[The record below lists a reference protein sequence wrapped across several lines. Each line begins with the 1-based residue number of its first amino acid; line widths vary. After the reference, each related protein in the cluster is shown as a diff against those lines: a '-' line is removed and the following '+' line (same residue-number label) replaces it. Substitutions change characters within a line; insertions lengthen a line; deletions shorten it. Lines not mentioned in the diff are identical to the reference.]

1 MQNNDQ
7 EILIWRSEYNINNFK
22 IDSEHQKLFSIAREA
37 INVSKLKD
45 SSEINTKLKEIITK
59 LFDYV
64 NYHFKNEEEYMTEIS
79 YPESSNHKI
88 LHENILEMLKELISN
103 INTLELDQIQKTLQ
117 EFIENYIIKHILN
130 DDKRILL
137 WNTSLDDLKTN
148 FGWKDIY
155 SLDNQKLDD
164 EHKTLFKIA
173 EEAFAV
179 VEPELKHEKI
189 KNILNKL
196 YEYMKVHFS
205 GVHGVADIG
214 FNKLYEYMKVHFSHE
229 EEYMQEINYPQF
241 EIHKEIHE
249 NIVNTINEFVKQLA
263 TLSEDSF
270 EKELAKLI
278 DGTIV
283 HHIVQE
289 DKKIISWLKANSSQ
303 NDS

>member
-1 MQNNDQ
+1 MEQNDNQDT
-7 EILIWRSEYNINNFK
+7 LIWRSEYNINNFK

-64 NYHFKNEEEYMTEIS
+64 DYHFTNEEEYMSEIS
-79 YPESSNHKI
+79 YPELPNHKI
-88 LHENILEMLKELISN
+88 LHDNILEMLKKLISE
-103 INTLELDQIQKTLQ
+103 INTLELSQIQKTLQ
-117 EFIENYIIKHILN
+117 EFIENYIIKHILKE
-130 DDKRILL
+130 DKKILL

-155 SLDNQKLDD
+155 SLDNSILDE

-189 KNILNKL
+189 RNILNR
-196 YEYMKVHFS
+196 
-205 GVHGVADIG
+205 
-214 FNKLYEYMKVHFSHE
+214 LYEYMKVHFSHE

-241 EIHKEIHE
+241 EIHKELHE

>member
-22 IDSEHQKLFSIAREA
+22 IDSEHQKLFAIAREA
-37 INVSKLKD
+37 INVTKLKD
-45 SSEINTKLKEIITK
+45 DIEINTKLKEIITK

-196 YEYMKVHFS
+196 YEYT
-205 GVHGVADIG
+205 
-214 FNKLYEYMKVHFSHE
+214 KVHFSHE

-241 EIHKEIHE
+241 EIHKELHE
-249 NIVNTINEFVKQLA
+249 NIVNTINEFVKELA

>member
-22 IDSEHQKLFSIAREA
+22 IDSEHQKLFAIAREA
-37 INVSKLKD
+37 INVTKLKD
-45 SSEINTKLKEIITK
+45 DIEINTKLKEIITK

-117 EFIENYIIKHILN
+117 ELIENYIIKHILN

-189 KNILNKL
+189 KNIL
-196 YEYMKVHFS
+196 
-205 GVHGVADIG
+205 
-214 FNKLYEYMKVHFSHE
+214 NKLYEYMKVHFSHE

>member
-1 MQNNDQ
+1 MEQNDNQDT
-7 EILIWRSEYNINNFK
+7 LIWRSEYNINNFK

-64 NYHFKNEEEYMTEIS
+64 DYHFTNEEEYMSEIS
-79 YPESSNHKI
+79 YPELPNHKI
-88 LHENILEMLKELISN
+88 LHDNILEMLKKLISE
-103 INTLELDQIQKTLQ
+103 INTLELSQIQKTLQ
-117 EFIENYIIKHILN
+117 EFIENYIIKHILKE
-130 DDKRILL
+130 DKKILL

-155 SLDNQKLDD
+155 SLDNSILDE

-189 KNILNKL
+189 RNILNR
-196 YEYMKVHFS
+196 
-205 GVHGVADIG
+205 
-214 FNKLYEYMKVHFSHE
+214 LYEYMKVHFSHE

-241 EIHKEIHE
+241 EIHKELHE
-249 NIVNTINEFVKQLA
+249 NIVNTINEFVKELA

-289 DKKIISWLKANSSQ
+289 DKKIIS
-303 NDS
+303 

>member
-22 IDSEHQKLFSIAREA
+22 IDSEHQKLFAIAREA
-37 INVSKLKD
+37 INVTKLKD
-45 SSEINTKLKEIITK
+45 DIEINTKVKEIITK

-205 GVHGVADIG
+205 
-214 FNKLYEYMKVHFSHE
+214 HE

>member
-22 IDSEHQKLFSIAREA
+22 IDSEHQKLFAIAREA
-37 INVSKLKD
+37 INVTKLKD
-45 SSEINTKLKEIITK
+45 DIEINTKLKEIITK

-189 KNILNKL
+189 RNILNR
-196 YEYMKVHFS
+196 
-205 GVHGVADIG
+205 
-214 FNKLYEYMKVHFSHE
+214 LYEYMKVHFSHE

-241 EIHKEIHE
+241 EIHKELHE
-249 NIVNTINEFVKQLA
+249 NIVNTINEFVKELA

-303 NDS
+303 NNS

>member
-22 IDSEHQKLFSIAREA
+22 IDSEHQKLFAIAREA
-37 INVSKLKD
+37 INVTKLKD
-45 SSEINTKLKEIITK
+45 DIEINTKLKEIITK

-205 GVHGVADIG
+205 
-214 FNKLYEYMKVHFSHE
+214 HE

>member
-1 MQNNDQ
+1 MEQSDNHDKF
-7 EILIWRSEYNINNFK
+7 IWRSEYNINNFK
-22 IDSEHQKLFSIAREA
+22 IDNEHQKLFSIAREA
-37 INVSKLKD
+37 LNISKVND
-45 SSEINTKLKEIITK
+45 ISEKNSKLKEIIVK

-64 NYHFKNEEEYMTEIS
+64 DLHFPHEEEYMKEIS
-79 YPESSNHKI
+79 YPELSSHKI

-205 GVHGVADIG
+205 
-214 FNKLYEYMKVHFSHE
+214 HE

>member
-22 IDSEHQKLFSIAREA
+22 IDSEHQKLFAIAREA
-37 INVSKLKD
+37 INVTKLKD
-45 SSEINTKLKEIITK
+45 DIEINTKLKEIITK

-79 YPESSNHKI
+79 YPELSNHKI
-88 LHENILEMLKELISN
+88 LHENILEMLKKLISN

-205 GVHGVADIG
+205 
-214 FNKLYEYMKVHFSHE
+214 HE

>member
-22 IDSEHQKLFSIAREA
+22 IDSEHQKLFAIAREA
-37 INVSKLKD
+37 INVTKLKD
-45 SSEINTKLKEIITK
+45 DIEINTKLKEIITK

-64 NYHFKNEEEYMTEIS
+64 NYHFKNEEEYMTERS

-205 GVHGVADIG
+205 
-214 FNKLYEYMKVHFSHE
+214 HE

>member
-22 IDSEHQKLFSIAREA
+22 IDSEHQKLFAIAREA
-37 INVSKLKD
+37 INVTKLKD
-45 SSEINTKLKEIITK
+45 DIEINTKLKEIITK

-88 LHENILEMLKELISN
+88 LHENILDMLKELISN

-205 GVHGVADIG
+205 
-214 FNKLYEYMKVHFSHE
+214 HE

>member
-22 IDSEHQKLFSIAREA
+22 IDSEHQKLFAIAREA
-37 INVSKLKD
+37 INVTKLKD
-45 SSEINTKLKEIITK
+45 DIEINTKLKEIITK

-64 NYHFKNEEEYMTEIS
+64 NYHFINEEEYMTEIS

-205 GVHGVADIG
+205 
-214 FNKLYEYMKVHFSHE
+214 HE

>member
-22 IDSEHQKLFSIAREA
+22 IEYEHQKLFAIAREA
-37 INVSKLKD
+37 INVTKLKD
-45 SSEINTKLKEIITK
+45 DIEINTKLKEIITK

-64 NYHFKNEEEYMTEIS
+64 NYHFINEEEYMTEIS

-205 GVHGVADIG
+205 
-214 FNKLYEYMKVHFSHE
+214 HE

>member
-22 IDSEHQKLFSIAREA
+22 IEKKKKKLFAIAREA
-37 INVSKLKD
+37 INVTKLKD
-45 SSEINTKLKEIITK
+45 DIEINTKLKEIITK

-205 GVHGVADIG
+205 
-214 FNKLYEYMKVHFSHE
+214 HE

>member
-7 EILIWRSEYNINNFK
+7 EILIWRTEYNINNFK
-22 IDSEHQKLFSIAREA
+22 IDSEHQKLFAIAREV
-37 INVSKLKD
+37 INVTKLKD
-45 SSEINTKLKEIITK
+45 DIEINTKLKEIITK

-205 GVHGVADIG
+205 
-214 FNKLYEYMKVHFSHE
+214 HE

>member
-1 MQNNDQ
+1 
-7 EILIWRSEYNINNFK
+7 
-22 IDSEHQKLFSIAREA
+22 
-37 INVSKLKD
+37 
-45 SSEINTKLKEIITK
+45 
-59 LFDYV
+59 
-64 NYHFKNEEEYMTEIS
+64 MTEIS

-205 GVHGVADIG
+205 
-214 FNKLYEYMKVHFSHE
+214 HE

>member
-22 IDSEHQKLFSIAREA
+22 IDSEHQKLFAIAREA
-37 INVSKLKD
+37 INVTKLKD
-45 SSEINTKLKEIITK
+45 DIEINTKLKEIITK

-189 KNILNKL
+189 RNILNR
-196 YEYMKVHFS
+196 
-205 GVHGVADIG
+205 
-214 FNKLYEYMKVHFSHE
+214 LYEYMKVHFSHE

-241 EIHKEIHE
+241 EIHKELHE

>member
-22 IDSEHQKLFSIAREA
+22 IDSEHQKLFAIAREA
-37 INVSKLKD
+37 INVTKLKD
-45 SSEINTKLKEIITK
+45 DIEINTKLKEIITK

-205 GVHGVADIG
+205 
-214 FNKLYEYMKVHFSHE
+214 HE

-289 DKKIISWLKANSSQ
+289 YKKIISWLKANSSQ

>member
-22 IDSEHQKLFSIAREA
+22 IDSEHQKLFAIAREA
-37 INVSKLKD
+37 INVTKLKD
-45 SSEINTKLKEIITK
+45 DIEINTKLKEIITK

-164 EHKTLFKIA
+164 EHRTLFKIA

-189 KNILNKL
+189 KNIL
-196 YEYMKVHFS
+196 
-205 GVHGVADIG
+205 
-214 FNKLYEYMKVHFSHE
+214 NKLYEYMKVHFSHE

>member
-22 IDSEHQKLFSIAREA
+22 IDSEHQKLFAIAREA
-37 INVSKLKD
+37 INVTKLKD
-45 SSEINTKLKEIITK
+45 DIEINTKLKEIITK

-79 YPESSNHKI
+79 YSESSNHKI

-205 GVHGVADIG
+205 
-214 FNKLYEYMKVHFSHE
+214 HE

>member
-22 IDSEHQKLFSIAREA
+22 IDSEHQKLFAIAREA
-37 INVSKLKD
+37 INVTKLKD
-45 SSEINTKLKEIITK
+45 DIEINIKLKEIITK

-205 GVHGVADIG
+205 
-214 FNKLYEYMKVHFSHE
+214 HE

-249 NIVNTINEFVKQLA
+249 NIVNTINEFVKELA

>member
-1 MQNNDQ
+1 MEQNDNQDT
-7 EILIWRSEYNINNFK
+7 LIWRSEYNINNFK

-64 NYHFKNEEEYMTEIS
+64 DYHFTNEEEYMSEIS
-79 YPESSNHKI
+79 YPELPNHKI
-88 LHENILEMLKELISN
+88 LHDNILEMLKKLISE
-103 INTLELDQIQKTLQ
+103 INTLELSQIQKTLQ
-117 EFIENYIIKHILN
+117 EFIENYIIKHILKE
-130 DDKRILL
+130 DKKILL

-155 SLDNQKLDD
+155 SLDNSILDE

-189 KNILNKL
+189 RNILNR
-196 YEYMKVHFS
+196 
-205 GVHGVADIG
+205 
-214 FNKLYEYMKVHFSHE
+214 LYEYMKVHFSHE

-241 EIHKEIHE
+241 EIHKELHE
-249 NIVNTINEFVKQLA
+249 NIVNTINEFVKELA

-303 NDS
+303 NNS

>member
-22 IDSEHQKLFSIAREA
+22 IDSEHQKLFAIAREA
-37 INVSKLKD
+37 INVTKLKD
-45 SSEINTKLKEIITK
+45 DIEINTKLKEIITK

-205 GVHGVADIG
+205 
-214 FNKLYEYMKVHFSHE
+214 HE

-249 NIVNTINEFVKQLA
+249 NIVNTINEFVEQLA

>member
-64 NYHFKNEEEYMTEIS
+64 DYHFTNEEEYMSEIS
-79 YPESSNHKI
+79 YPELPNHKI
-88 LHENILEMLKELISN
+88 LHDNILEMLKKLISE
-103 INTLELDQIQKTLQ
+103 INTLELSQIQKTLQ
-117 EFIENYIIKHILN
+117 EFIENYIIKHILKE
-130 DDKRILL
+130 DKKILL

-148 FGWKDIY
+148 FGGKDIY
-155 SLDNQKLDD
+155 SLDNSILDE

-189 KNILNKL
+189 RNILNR
-196 YEYMKVHFS
+196 
-205 GVHGVADIG
+205 
-214 FNKLYEYMKVHFSHE
+214 LYEYMKVHFSHE

-241 EIHKEIHE
+241 EIHKELHE
-249 NIVNTINEFVKQLA
+249 NIVNTINEFVKELA

-303 NDS
+303 NNS

>member
-22 IDSEHQKLFSIAREA
+22 IDSEHQKLFAIAREA
-37 INVSKLKD
+37 INVTKLKD
-45 SSEINTKLKEIITK
+45 DIEINTKLKEIITK

-205 GVHGVADIG
+205 
-214 FNKLYEYMKVHFSHE
+214 HE

-303 NDS
+303 NNS

>member
-64 NYHFKNEEEYMTEIS
+64 DYHFTNEEEYMSEIS
-79 YPESSNHKI
+79 YPELPNHKI
-88 LHENILEMLKELISN
+88 LHDNILEMLKKLISE
-103 INTLELDQIQKTLQ
+103 INTLELSQIQKTLQ
-117 EFIENYIIKHILN
+117 EFIENYIIKHILKE
-130 DDKRILL
+130 DKKILL

-155 SLDNQKLDD
+155 SLDNSILDE

-189 KNILNKL
+189 RNILNR
-196 YEYMKVHFS
+196 
-205 GVHGVADIG
+205 
-214 FNKLYEYMKVHFSHE
+214 LYEYMKVHFSHE

-241 EIHKEIHE
+241 EIHKELHE
-249 NIVNTINEFVKQLA
+249 NIVNTINEFVKELA

-303 NDS
+303 NNS